1 MGHRLV
7 DCGDRGL
14 RVDMGRKVATNCGDR
29 GLQVA
34 KGHEVGVIQ
43 GRGAFVSFSKGTTM
57 NYWGTEVVDKGYYKG
72 SSKSYQSKKHGNQ
85 SLEEAIAMS
94 GIQADEI
101 KTFSWLAGLFT
112 GIIEHRSIFLIK
124 IGCGTGEHCYY
135 N

>member
-43 GRGAFVSFSKGTTM
+43 GRGAFVSFSK
-57 NYWGTEVVDKGYYKG
+57 V
-72 SSKSYQSKKHGNQ
+72 
-85 SLEEAIAMS
+85 IS
-94 GIQADEI
+94 GKLRD
-101 KTFSWLAGLFT
+101 
-112 GIIEHRSIFLIK
+112 
-124 IGCGTGEHCYY
+124 
-135 N
+135 